1 MSAID
6 TLDLHGVPHSRVEER
21 VEEFITFNAT
31 PCRII
36 TGNSPT
42 MQNFIKKVIEKY
54 DLVSDYENDYNLG
67 AMIIGEK

>member
-6 TLDLHGVPHSRVEER
+6 TLDLHGISHNRVEEV

-42 MQNFIKKVIEKY
+42 MQKIVKKVIEKY
-54 DLVSDYENDYNLG
+54 DLVSYYENDYNLG